1 MMKIKLEALTMI
13 QSITELVTFDEFID
27 WYPENSEHH
36 YELHNRKIVE
46 MPKAT
51 GKHSKLTGFLIA
63 DLNFEIRRLQLPYF
77 IPKESVIKPMGEES
91 GYEPDIIV
99 LNEQTIGNE
108 PRWEKS
114 SIITMG
120 SSVPLI
126 VEVTSTN
133 WEDDYARKLEA
144 YESMGIQE
152 YWIVDYLGLGGRRF
166 IGNPKQP
173 TFSVYQLVDGEY
185 QVKLFI
191 NCDRIQS
198 AIFPELNL
206 TPEQVDLIFTIYELV
221 N

>member
-1 MMKIKLEALTMI
+1 MI
-13 QSITELVTFDEFID
+13 QTITELVTFDEFID
-27 WYPENSEHH
+27 WYPENSEYH
-36 YELHNRKIVE
+36 YELHNGAIVE

-77 IPKESVIKPMGEES
+77 IPKESVIKPMREES

-108 PRWEKS
+108 PRWDKS

-133 WEDDYARKLEA
+133 WGDDYALKLEA

-152 YWIVDYLGLGGRRF
+152 YWIIDYLGLGGRRF

-185 QVKLFI
+185 QVKLFR
-191 NCDRIQS
+191 NCDRIES
-198 AIFPELNL
+198 PIFPELSL
-206 TPEQVDLIFTIYELV
+206 TPEQVFAKGK
-221 N
+221 

>member
-1 MMKIKLEALTMI
+1 MI
-13 QSITELVTFDEFID
+13 QIIPELVTFDEFID

-36 YELHNRKIVE
+36 YELHNGEIVE

-51 GKHSKLTGFLIA
+51 GQPSKLTGFLVA
-63 DLNFEIRRLQLPYF
+63 DLYFEIRRLQLRYF
-77 IPKESVIKPMGEES
+77 IPKECVIKPMREES

-120 SSVPLI
+120 SSVSLI
-126 VEVTSTN
+126 VEVTTTN
-133 WEDDYARKLEA
+133 WGDDCALKLEV

-152 YWIVDYLGLGGRRF
+152 YWIIDYLGLGGRRF

-173 TFSVYQLVDGEY
+173 TFSIYQLIDGEY
-185 QVKLFI
+185 QVKLFRGGEGI
-191 NCDRIQS
+191 ES
-198 AIFPELNL
+198 PTFPESKL
-206 TPEQVDLIFTIYELV
+206 TAQQVFAKG

>member
-1 MMKIKLEALTMI
+1 MI
-13 QSITELVTFDEFID
+13 QIIPELVTFDEFID

-36 YELHNRKIVE
+36 YELHNGEIVE
-46 MPKAT
+46 IPKAT
-51 GKHSKLTGFLIA
+51 GKHSKVAGFTALKVGIEIER
-63 DLNFEIRRLQLPYF
+63 LNLPYF
-77 IPKESVIKPMGEES
+77 IPKECVIKPMREES

-114 SIITMG
+114 SVITMG

-133 WEDDYARKLEA
+133 WGDDYALKLEV

-152 YWIVDYLGLGGRRF
+152 YWIIDYLGLGGRRF

-173 TFSVYQLVDGEY
+173 TFSIYQLIDGEY
-185 QVKLFI
+185 QVKLFRGGEGI
-191 NCDRIQS
+191 ES
-198 AIFPELNL
+198 PTFSELKL
-206 TPEQVDLIFTIYELV
+206 TAQQVFATG

>member
-1 MMKIKLEALTMI
+1 MI
-13 QSITELVTFDEFID
+13 QIISELVTFDEFID

-36 YELHNRKIVE
+36 YELHNGEIVE

-51 GKHSKLTGFLIA
+51 GKHSKLTGFLVA

-77 IPKESVIKPMGEES
+77 IPKECVIKPISEES

-133 WEDDYARKLEA
+133 WEDDCARLPRGLRVNGYSRILDCRLFRIA
-144 YESMGIQE
+144 RQTF
-152 YWIVDYLGLGGRRF
+152 YW
-166 IGNPKQP
+166 QP
-173 TFSVYQLVDGEY
+173 QATSLFSLPT
-185 QVKLFI
+185 
-191 NCDRIQS
+191 N
-198 AIFPELNL
+198 
-206 TPEQVDLIFTIYELV
+206 
-221 N
+221 

>member
-1 MMKIKLEALTMI
+1 MI
-13 QSITELVTFDEFID
+13 QIIPELVTFDEFID
-27 WYPENSEHH
+27 CYPENLEHH
-36 YELHNRKIVE
+36 YELHNGEIVE
-46 MPKAT
+46 RPKAT
-51 GKHSKLTGFLIA
+51 GKYSKVTGFTALKVGIEIER
-63 DLNFEIRRLQLPYF
+63 LNLPYF
-77 IPKESVIKPMGEES
+77 IPKECVIKPMREES

-120 SSVPLI
+120 SSVPVI

-133 WEDDYARKLEA
+133 WGDDYALKLEE

-152 YWIVDYLGLGGRRF
+152 YWIIDYLGLGDRRF

-173 TFSVYQLVDGEY
+173 TFSIYQLIDGEY
-185 QVKLFI
+185 QVKQFRGADSI
-191 NCDRIQS
+191 ES
-198 AIFPELNL
+198 PTFPELKL
-206 TPEQVDLIFTIYELV
+206 TAQQVFATG

>member
-1 MMKIKLEALTMI
+1 MI
-13 QSITELVTFDEFID
+13 QTITELVTFDEFID

-36 YELHNRKIVE
+36 YELHNGEIVE

-51 GKHSKLTGFLIA
+51 GKHSKVTGFTSLKVGIEIER
-63 DLNFEIRRLQLPYF
+63 LNLPYF
-77 IPKESVIKPMGEES
+77 IPKECVIKPMREES

-120 SSVPLI
+120 ASVPLI

-133 WEDDYARKLEA
+133 WADDYARKLEA
-144 YESMGIQE
+144 YETMGIQE
-152 YWIVDYLGLGGRRF
+152 YWIIDYLGLGDRRF

-173 TFSVYQLVDGEY
+173 TFSVCQLIDDEY
-185 QVKLFI
+185 EVKLFKGEQ
-191 NCDRIQS
+191 RIQS
-198 AIFPELNL
+198 PAFPELNL
-206 TPEQVDLIFTIYELV
+206 TAQQIFV
-221 N
+221 KGN

>member
-1 MMKIKLEALTMI
+1 MI
-13 QSITELVTFDEFID
+13 QTITELVTFDEFID
-27 WYPENSEHH
+27 WYPENSEYH
-36 YELHNRKIVE
+36 YELHNGEIVE

-51 GKHSKLTGFLIA
+51 GKHSKVAGFTSLKVGIEIER
-63 DLNFEIRRLQLPYF
+63 LNLPYF
-77 IPKESVIKPMGEES
+77 IPKEAVIKPMREES

-99 LNEQTIGNE
+99 LNEQMIGNE

-133 WEDDYARKLEA
+133 WGDDYALKLEA
-144 YESMGIQE
+144 YELMGIQE

-185 QVKLFI
+185 QVKQFR
-191 NCDRIQS
+191 NCDRIES
-198 AIFPELNL
+198 PIFPELNL
-206 TPEQVDLIFTIYELV
+206 TPEQVFAKGK
-221 N
+221 

>member
-1 MMKIKLEALTMI
+1 
-13 QSITELVTFDEFID
+13 
-27 WYPENSEHH
+27 
-36 YELHNRKIVE
+36 

-51 GKHSKLTGFLIA
+51 GKHSKLTGFLVA
-63 DLNFEIRRLQLPYF
+63 DINFEIRRLQLPYF
-77 IPKESVIKPMGEES
+77 IPKESVIKPISEES
-91 GYEPDIIV
+91 GYEPEIII

-133 WEDDYARKLEA
+133 WGDDYALKLEA

-152 YWIVDYLGLGGRRF
+152 YWIIDYLGLGGRRF

-173 TFSVYQLVDGEY
+173 TFSIYQLIEGEY
-185 QVKLFI
+185 QVKLFREGDSI
-191 NCDRIQS
+191 ES
-198 AIFPELNL
+198 PTFPELKL
-206 TPEQVDLIFTIYELV
+206 TAQQVFAKG

>member
-1 MMKIKLEALTMI
+1 MI
-13 QSITELVTFDEFID
+13 QTLPELVTFDEFID

-36 YELHNRKIVE
+36 YELHNGEIVE

-51 GKHSKLTGFLIA
+51 GKHSKVA
-63 DLNFEIRRLQLPYF
+63 DFTALKVGIEIKRLNLPYF
-77 IPKESVIKPMGEES
+77 IPNECVIKPMCEKS

-133 WEDDYARKLEA
+133 GGDDYALKLEA

-173 TFSVYQLVDGEY
+173 TFS
-185 QVKLFI
+185 
-191 NCDRIQS
+191 
-198 AIFPELNL
+198 
-206 TPEQVDLIFTIYELV
+206 IY
-221 N
+221 

>member
-1 MMKIKLEALTMI
+1 MI
-13 QSITELVTFDEFID
+13 QTIAELVTFDEFID

-36 YELHNRKIVE
+36 YELHNGEIVE

-77 IPKESVIKPMGEES
+77 IPKESVIKPMREES

-99 LNEQTIGNE
+99 LDEQTIVNE
-108 PRWEKS
+108 PRWDKS

-120 SSVPLI
+120 LSVPLI

-173 TFSVYQLVDGEY
+173 TFSVYQLIEGEY
-185 QVKLFI
+185 QVKQFRG
-191 NCDRIQS
+191 CDRIQS
-198 AIFPELNL
+198 SISPELNL
-206 TPEQVDLIFTIYELV
+206 TPEQVFAKGK
-221 N
+221 

>member
-1 MMKIKLEALTMI
+1 MI
-13 QSITELVTFDEFID
+13 QALPEFVTFDEFID

-36 YELHNRKIVE
+36 YELHNGEIVE

-51 GKHSKLTGFLIA
+51 GKHSKVAGFTALKVGIEIER
-63 DLNFEIRRLQLPYF
+63 LNLPYF
-77 IPKESVIKPMGEES
+77 IPKESVIKPISEES

-99 LNEQTIGNE
+99 LNEQTIVNE
-108 PRWEKS
+108 PRWQKS

-144 YESMGIQE
+144 YESMGIKE

-173 TFSVYQLVDGEY
+173 TFSVYQLIDGEY
-185 QVKLFI
+185 QVKLFKGAEVI
-191 NCDRIQS
+191 ES
-198 AIFPELNL
+198 PTFPELNL
-206 TPEQVDLIFTIYELV
+206 TAQQVFAKG

>member
-1 MMKIKLEALTMI
+1 
-13 QSITELVTFDEFID
+13 
-27 WYPENSEHH
+27 
-36 YELHNRKIVE
+36 

-51 GKHSKLTGFLIA
+51 GKHSKVAGFTALKVGIEIER
-63 DLNFEIRRLQLPYF
+63 LNLPYF
-77 IPKESVIKPMGEES
+77 IPKECVIKHMREES

-99 LNEQTIGNE
+99 LNEQTIGKE

-120 SSVPLI
+120 LSVPLI
-126 VEVTSTN
+126 VEVTSPN
-133 WEDDYARKLEA
+133 GGDDYVLKLEA

-185 QVKLFI
+185 QVKLFRGGE
-191 NCDRIQS
+191 RIDS
-198 AIFPELNL
+198 PTFPELNL
-206 TPEQVDLIFTIYELV
+206 TAQQVFAKG